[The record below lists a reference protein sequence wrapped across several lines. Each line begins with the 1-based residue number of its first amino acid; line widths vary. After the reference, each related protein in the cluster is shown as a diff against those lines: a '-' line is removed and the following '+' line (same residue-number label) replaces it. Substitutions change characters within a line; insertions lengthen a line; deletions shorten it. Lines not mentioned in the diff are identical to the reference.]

1 MNPRLTSKSLKAKTI
16 FCDIDGTILKHQ
28 GNTRMIILTQ
38 PEALPGVVTKI
49 NEWEVN
55 GHKIIITNARRES
68 LRAETEKQLQSLG
81 IPYDVLLMGVSR
93 GYRVLINDKTTLGDD
108 SAFAINL
115 QRNKGFD
122 EINGS
127 SLFHPFG

>member
-1 MNPRLTSKSLKAKTI
+1 MNTRVTSKSLKAKTI

-28 GNTRMIILTQ
+28 GNTKMIILTQ
-38 PEALPGVVTKI
+38 AEALPGVVTKI

-55 GHKIIITNARRES
+55 GHKIIITTARRES

-81 IPYDVLLMGVSR
+81 IPYDSLLMGITS

-122 EINGS
+122 EIKWADLG
-127 SLFHPFG
+127 L

>member
-1 MNPRLTSKSLKAKTI
+1 MKDINTKLTRKSLKAKTI

-28 GNTRMIILTQ
+28 GNTRMITISQ
-38 PEALPGVVTKI
+38 PEVLPGVVTKI

-55 GHKIIITNARRES
+55 GHKIIITTGRRES

-81 IPYDVLLMGVSR
+81 IPYDILLMGVTS

-115 QRNKGFD
+115 QRNKGFE
-122 EINGS
+122 EIKWEDLG
-127 SLFHPFG
+127 L